1 MKPAELFEKWCQKNN
16 ITKAEGV
23 IDTSANFG
31 GLLPIKTV
39 QRLISLSR
47 KMNQW
52 MSRITTVT
60 TATPSGSYPIID
72 AFDVVSEAVGEN
84 DGTPVTSVLPTR
96 SVDYF
101 TRKIK
106 SGWVITTEQ
115 IETAAASGITD
126 FEAQIDEAFATA
138 MGNDWAR
145 LAINGDTTLPPV
157 DRMNRLLRRCDGF
170 KKKLAA
176 GANVQNCGGKV
187 LDNEIWTAMLAS
199 MPEQFRNDEGME
211 WMYNDM
217 VDILF
222 HKSLTY
228 VSTPTVTRDDV
239 AGDILVRGS
248 KVRPLNKP
256 VNIINQLSA
265 MQGPTPVAPTSAAAQ
280 GNGIRFVLTSLVADA
295 TVATGRLV
303 KVTYKPLSITETVA
317 ITRPSTAN
325 VIDTVGKLGQTVVS
339 TTATDYEVTFA
350 DESNIWLG
358 NPKGLHQIVWLT
370 MRAYRKFN
378 QDYDRWEIVVFNHLD
393 FQVPTPEMYVDFQRV
408 QVLPPTRWA
417 A

>member
-1 MKPAELFEKWCQKNN
+1 MKPNELFEKWCQKNN
-16 ITKAEGV
+16 IVKAEGV

-31 GLLPIKTV
+31 GMLPVKTV

-52 MSRITTVT
+52 MSKITTVT
-60 TATPSGSYPIID
+60 TANPAGQYPIID

-84 DGTPVTSVLPTR
+84 DPTPVTSTLPTR
-96 SVDYF
+96 NVEYF
-101 TRKIK
+101 TRKVK

-126 FEAQIDEAFATA
+126 FEAQIDEAFAIA

-145 LAINGDTTLPPV
+145 LAINGDASLPGTTRL
-157 DRMNRLLRRCDGF
+157 NKLLRRCDGF

-176 GANVQNCGGKV
+176 GANVQNCGGKA

-199 MPEQFRNDEGME
+199 VPEQYRNDEGME

-217 VDILF
+217 IDILF

-228 VSTPTVTRDDV
+228 VSTPTVTRDDI

-256 VNIINQLSA
+256 VNIINQISA

-295 TVATGRLV
+295 TVATGRMV
-303 KVTYKPLSITETVA
+303 KVTYKPNSMSEIVA

-339 TTATDYEVTFA
+339 TTNTDYEVTFA

-378 QDYDRWEIVVFNHLD
+378 QDADRWEIVVYNHLD
-393 FQVPTPEMYVDFQRV
+393 FQVPTPEMFVDFQRIR
-408 QVLPPTRWA
+408 VLPPTTWA